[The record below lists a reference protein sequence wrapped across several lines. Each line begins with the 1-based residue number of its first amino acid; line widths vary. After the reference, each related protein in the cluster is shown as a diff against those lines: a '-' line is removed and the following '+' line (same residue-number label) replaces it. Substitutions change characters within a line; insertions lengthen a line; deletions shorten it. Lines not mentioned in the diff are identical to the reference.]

1 MAPTTVPVAFTKTA
15 DPVGSGLVARTRR
28 TPGFV
33 HFLHATLP
41 DEAIRAGPPAEPAR
55 QPKRYRR
62 DQGAARGRLLHRHEA
77 KVKRQKSAKARAQ
90 ALLKKEVQAQLGQ
103 EAMLQ
108 YRAEQEAILIKTARL
123 RALRLARDKE
133 RTTTGDGQ
141 TSDAREPALE
151 AN

>member
-1 MAPTTVPVAFTKTA
+1 
-15 DPVGSGLVARTRR
+15 
-28 TPGFV
+28 
-33 HFLHATLP
+33 
-41 DEAIRAGPPAEPAR
+41 
-55 QPKRYRR
+55 
-62 DQGAARGRLLHRHEA
+62 
-77 KVKRQKSAKARAQ
+77 VKRQKSAKARAQ
-90 ALLKKEVQAQLGQ
+90 APLKKEVQAQLGQ

-133 RTTTGDGQ
+133 QNTTTGDGQ

>member
-1 MAPTTVPVAFTKTA
+1 M
-15 DPVGSGLVARTRR
+15 
-28 TPGFV
+28 
-33 HFLHATLP
+33 
-41 DEAIRAGPPAEPAR
+41 
-55 QPKRYRR
+55 
-62 DQGAARGRLLHRHEA
+62 RGRLLHRHEA

-103 EAMLQ
+103 EAMIQ